1 VASGSKILKAYLGLT
16 HVLHPIYRYAV
27 QRRRAAGKEHKTR
40 FPERFGQTTEPKPVG
55 QLIWMHAASVGET
68 QSLLGLIPALLD
80 ERPDL
85 SVLLTSGTV
94 TSARLMA
101 RDLPDRAIHQFAPVD
116 TPKAIKRFLDHWQP
130 DLAIWVESEIW
141 PRMLVET
148 KSRDIP
154 MLLLNARV
162 SAKTLDRWT
171 FARRAAE
178 RLFSLFDHILVQ
190 DLATNDLLSDLG
202 IPENQRSLTGSL
214 KSELAPALPAGPDV
228 HQVMSELQ
236 ARRCWLAASTHRGED
251 ELILEAHKA
260 LEPDALLVLVPRH
273 PERGAEITEMA
284 KAAGFSVATRSAA
297 DPLNDQTEVYIA
309 DTLGELGLWY
319 RCSPVSFVGGSLNDV
334 GGHNPFEPLL
344 LGSNV
349 ITGPYTGNFADIYS
363 LLASAEGYEVVRSSD
378 ELTQHVARLMDR
390 GQGEDM
396 LKRAQAALKTDT
408 SVTASVRDAVL
419 SWLR

>member
-1 VASGSKILKAYLGLT
+1 MASGSKILTAYLGLT

-40 FPERFGQTTEPKPVG
+40 FPERFGQTTIAKPAG
-55 QLIWMHAASVGET
+55 QLIWIHAASVGET
-68 QSLLGLIPALLD
+68 QSLLGLIPALLE

-85 SVLLTSGTV
+85 SILLTSGTV
-94 TSARLMA
+94 TSARLME
-101 RDLPDRAIHQFAPVD
+101 RDLPDRAIHQFAPID

-162 SAKTLDRWT
+162 SAKTLERWT

-190 DLATNDLLSDLG
+190 DQATNELLSGLG
-202 IPENQRSLTGSL
+202 ISENKRSLTGSL
-214 KSELAPALPAGPDV
+214 KSELAPAMPTGSDV
-228 HQVMSELQ
+228 TKIMSALH

-260 LEPDALLVLVPRH
+260 LATNALLVLVPRH
-273 PERGAEITEMA
+273 PERGTEITEMA
-284 KAAGFSVATRSAA
+284 KFEGFNVATRSTA
-297 DPLNDQTEVYIA
+297 DPLTDQTEVYIA

-319 RCSPVSFVGGSLNDV
+319 RCAPVSFVGGSLTGV

-349 ITGPYTGNFADIYS
+349 VTGPHTGNFADVYS
-363 LLASAEGYEVVRSSD
+363 VLAAAKGYQVVHNSD
-378 ELTQHVARLMDR
+378 ELSEHVDRLMDR
-390 GQGEDM
+390 AQGEDL
-396 LKRAQAALKTDT
+396 LKRAQAALKNDT